1 LRDSHDKFEAN
12 GIKLYAVSYDD
23 REALAEFARAQRIPF
38 TLLSD
43 VDSAVI
49 KRYGILNTQV
59 SPDDAFLYGIP
70 YPGIYLCGEAGRVS
84 AKFFHDTYK
93 KRDSPEILIDAALGR
108 VTLEDDAPRSEG
120 GDDEV
125 RVTAAIRGGKG
136 TLRQG
141 ILRQLVVRFE
151 LAEGLHIPVA
161 ISAVELLTS
170 SEHRLVKQCPGPHCG
185 WLFLDESRNRTRRWC
200 SMQICGNRT
209 KARLHYA
216 RNTSQ

>member
-70 YPGIYLCGEAGRVS
+70 YPGIYLCDEEGRVS

-93 KRDSPEILIDAALGR
+93 KRDSPE
-108 VTLEDDAPRSEG
+108 TL
-120 GDDEV
+120 
-125 RVTAAIRGGKG
+125 VTA
-136 TLRQG
+136 
-141 ILRQLVVRFE
+141 
-151 LAEGLHIPVA
+151 
-161 ISAVELLTS
+161 SA
-170 SEHRLVKQCPGPHCG
+170 
-185 WLFLDESRNRTRRWC
+185 
-200 SMQICGNRT
+200 
-209 KARLHYA
+209 KAPSTA
-216 RNTSQ
+216 APPCAD